1 MTDQGPRNLAAP
13 STSEV
18 ATRTEKMHKQFRSN
32 NIKRTYQNE
41 KDESDRKFVSSK
53 QVNAAILEAE
63 TNSTMRNLQQLDNQ
77 EVPGNDGWTQV
88 KYNKKRKYLVGQSEQ
103 TGEIETVP
111 KMVTLHVTRLK
122 PNTKPNELKKFLEK
136 SLPDIQCEP
145 HTSKRP
151 DIYSSM
157 RITIK
162 REDFKNAWR
171 REVWPN
177 GALVSFF
184 AQKRMQPTVLM
195 DPRPQ
200 ESIQINAKIQPN

>member
-1 MTDQGPRNLAAP
+1 
-13 STSEV
+13 
-18 ATRTEKMHKQFRSN
+18 
-32 NIKRTYQNE
+32 
-41 KDESDRKFVSSK
+41 
-53 QVNAAILEAE
+53 
-63 TNSTMRNLQQLDNQ
+63 
-77 EVPGNDGWTQV
+77 
-88 KYNKKRKYLVGQSEQ
+88 
-103 TGEIETVP
+103 
-111 KMVTLHVTRLK
+111 MVTLHVTRLK

-177 GALVSFF
+177 GLFF
-184 AQKRMQPTVLM
+184 CPEEDATHSTDGSSPT
-195 DPRPQ
+195 R
-200 ESIQINAKIQPN
+200 IHPNKCQDTTQLEEL

>member
-1 MTDQGPRNLAAP
+1 
-13 STSEV
+13 
-18 ATRTEKMHKQFRSN
+18 
-32 NIKRTYQNE
+32 
-41 KDESDRKFVSSK
+41 
-53 QVNAAILEAE
+53 
-63 TNSTMRNLQQLDNQ
+63 MRNSQQLDNQ

-88 KYNKKRKYLVGQSEQ
+88 KYNKRRKYLVGQSEQ

-122 PNTKPNELKKFLEK
+122 PNTKPNELKKFLGK
-136 SLPDIQCEP
+136 SVPDIQCEP
-145 HTSKRP
+145 HTPERP

-162 REDFKNAWR
+162 REDLKNARR

-184 AQKRMQPTVLM
+184 VQKRMPPTVLM

-200 ESIQINAKIQPN
+200 ESTQINAKIQPN